1 MISVSSIQNLQTGQA
16 EETLIQLLIQLE
28 QNIWL
33 HEVITGSKGIPLQM
47 VHTKAS
53 AIWGSTNQSTF
64 NFQ

>member
-1 MISVSSIQNLQTGQA
+1 MISVSSIQNLQTGKA
-16 EETLIQLLIQLE
+16 EKTLIQLLIRLE

-53 AIWGSTNQSTF
+53 AI
-64 NFQ
+64 